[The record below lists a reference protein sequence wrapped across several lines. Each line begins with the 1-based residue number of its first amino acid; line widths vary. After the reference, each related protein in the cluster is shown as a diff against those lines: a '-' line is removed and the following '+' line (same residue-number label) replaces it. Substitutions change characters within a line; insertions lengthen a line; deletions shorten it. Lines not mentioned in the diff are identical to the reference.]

1 MGKLKTLIA
10 FGEVLWDV
18 FGDSAEIGGA
28 PLNFASHFA
37 RLGGEAYIISAVGK
51 DELGVKTLEIIKQ
64 RGVSDSLVAYSDL
77 STGRCDVTLS
87 EGGIP
92 SYNLLT
98 NVAYDD
104 ISVNT
109 DKVKNICADA
119 LCFGTLTQRSEK
131 NRETLEALVK
141 TVKFDEVFCDIN
153 IRKDCFTSDTVRFCL
168 ENATILKFSDSPDE
182 EAALAD
188 ALGCEKTEIIGA
200 IAKKYPNI
208 KIILH
213 TLGENG
219 SEIFDIKNGECIKVP
234 PVVNPNPIST
244 VGAGDSYGAC
254 FLYNYLCGF
263 DLAECGA
270 RASALSSYVVGIKGA
285 I

>member
-1 MGKLKTLIA
+1 MEKLKTLIA

-37 RLGGEAYIISAVGK
+37 ALGGKAYIISAIGNDK
-51 DELGVKTLEIIKQ
+51 LGEGTMNIIRE
-64 RGVSDSLVAYSDL
+64 RGVSDLLISKSKLT
-77 STGRCDVTLS
+77 TGRCEVTLS
-87 EGGIP
+87 SNAVP

-104 ISVNT
+104 I
-109 DKVKNICADA
+109 DADVEKIGAIGANA
-119 LCFGTLTQRSEK
+119 LCFGTLTQRSKK
-131 NRETLEALVK
+131 NRETLGQILK
-141 TVKFDEVFCDIN
+141 NVKFDEVFCDIN
-153 IRKDCFTSDTVRFCL
+153 IRKNCFTSDTVRFCL

-182 EAALAD
+182 EEALAD
-188 ALGCEKTEIIGA
+188 ALGCEKDEIIGA
-200 IAKKYPNI
+200 IAKKYPSV

-219 SEIFDIKNGECIKVP
+219 SEIFDMQNGKCINIP
-234 PVVNPNPIST
+234 PVVNPNPVST

-254 FLYNYLCGF
+254 FLYNYLHGV
-263 DLAECGA
+263 DLAECGT

>member
-1 MGKLKTLIA
+1 MEKLKTLIA

-37 RLGGEAYIISAVGK
+37 ALGGRAYIVSAVG
-51 DELGVKTLEIIKQ
+51 DDDLGDDTLDIIRE
-64 RGVSDSLVAYSDL
+64 RGVSELLVSKSKL
-77 STGRCDVTLS
+77 PTGRCEVTLS
-87 EGGIP
+87 QDAVP
-92 SYNLLT
+92 SYNLLC

-104 ISVNT
+104 IN
-109 DKVKNICADA
+109 ADTEKIRAVGANA

-131 NRETLEALVK
+131 NREVLCQILKNVN
-141 TVKFDEVFCDIN
+141 FDEVFCDIN
-153 IRKDCFTSDTVRFCL
+153 IRKDCHTPDTVRFCL

-182 EAALAD
+182 ECALAD
-188 ALGCEKTEIIGA
+188 ALGCEKDEIISA
-200 IAKKYPNI
+200 IAEKYSGI

-219 SEIFDIKNGECIKVP
+219 SEIFDMKNGECIKVP
-234 PVVNPNPIST
+234 PVVNPNPVST

-254 FLYNYLCGF
+254 FLCNYLSGAS
-263 DLAECGA
+263 LAECGE
-270 RASALSSYVVGIKGA
+270 RASALSSYVVGIRGA

>member
-1 MGKLKTLIA
+1 MEKLKSLIA

-18 FGDSAEIGGA
+18 FADSAEIGGA

-37 RLGGEAYIISAVGK
+37 RLGGKAYIASAVGR
-51 DELGVKTLEIIKQ
+51 DELGEETLKVIGE
-64 RGVSDSLVAYSDL
+64 RGVSDVLVSQSSLP
-77 STGRCDVTLS
+77 TGRCEVTLT
-87 EGGIP
+87 GDGIP

-98 NVAYDD
+98 NVAYDN
-104 ISVNT
+104 ISVDV
-109 DKVKNICADA
+109 DKIKNISADA

-131 NRETLEALVK
+131 NRGELCRLLS
-141 TVKFDEVFCDIN
+141 EVTFSEIFCDIN
-153 IRKDCFTSDTVRFCL
+153 IRKNCFTSDTVRFCL

-188 ALGCEKTEIIGA
+188 ALGCDASEIIDA
-200 IAKKYPNI
+200 ISEKYPNI

-219 SEIFDIKNGECIKVP
+219 SEIFDTVSGDRIPVP
-234 PVVNPNPIST
+234 PVVNPNPVST

-254 FLYNYLCGF
+254 FLYNHLCGVE
-263 DLAECGA
+263 LAECGA
-270 RASALSSYVVGIKGA
+270 RASALSSYVVGLKGA

>member
-1 MGKLKTLIA
+1 MGKLRSLIA

-18 FGDSAEIGGA
+18 FPDRAEIGGA

-37 RLGGEAYIISAVGK
+37 ALGGMSYIVSAVGDDALGK
-51 DELGVKTLEIIKQ
+51 DTLKIIRD
-64 RGVSDSLVAYSDL
+64 RGVSDILVSKSAL
-77 STGRCDVTLS
+77 PTGRCEVTLS
-87 EGGIP
+87 QDAVP
-92 SYNLLT
+92 SYKLLT

-104 ISVNT
+104 IDADVEKISALGVN
-109 DKVKNICADA
+109 A
-119 LCFGTLTQRSEK
+119 LCFGTLTQRSDK
-131 NRETLEALVK
+131 NRRTLEKLVK
-141 TVKFDEVFCDIN
+141 SVMFDEVFCDIN
-153 IRKDCFTSDTVRFCL
+153 IRKNCHTPDTVRFCL

-182 EAALAD
+182 ESALAD
-188 ALGCEKTEIIGA
+188 ALGCETDGIVGA
-200 IAKKYPNI
+200 ITKKYPSI

-219 SEIFDIKNGECIKVP
+219 SEIFDTVSGDRIPVP

-254 FLYNYLCGF
+254 FLYNYLNGEP
-263 DLAECGA
+263 LAECGR
-270 RASALSSYVVGIKGA
+270 RASALSSYVVGLKGA